1 MQSVISIKENIG
13 LGGGYNL
20 IKALVH
26 STGVM
31 SDKTTVNIK
40 GGYYDTET
48 VTKLLHGE
56 GLQPGPQI
64 SKTRNWAEI

>member
-1 MQSVISIKENIG
+1 MQCVISIKENLG
-13 LGGGYNL
+13 LRGGYNL

-26 STGVM
+26 PLVVM

-40 GGYYDTET
+40 GRYYDTET
-48 VTKLLHGE
+48 VTKLLCSE

-64 SKTRNWAEI
+64 SKTRNWAGI